1 MQQLHHDDAGRVAA
15 ARLPIL
21 MVHPRRVSYED
32 VRLGYI
38 FFYSWCTVH
47 ALRGAMYALCI
58 DGTVATNVIDTSSHH
73 SDDNSHWP

>member
-1 MQQLHHDDAGRVAA
+1 MQLLHHDDAGRVAA

-38 FFYSWCTVH
+38 SFYVSTVH
-47 ALRGAMYALCI
+47 ALRGAMLPCVLMAPSQP
-58 DGTVATNVIDTSSHH
+58 T
-73 SDDNSHWP
+73 